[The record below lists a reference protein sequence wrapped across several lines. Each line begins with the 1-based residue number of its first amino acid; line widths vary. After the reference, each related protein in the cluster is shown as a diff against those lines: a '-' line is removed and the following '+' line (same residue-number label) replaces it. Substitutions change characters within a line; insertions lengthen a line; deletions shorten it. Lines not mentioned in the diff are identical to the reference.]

1 MSKIIEHKRVL
12 KNLLYSLELPAINW
26 MGRHLPAWVNSDM
39 MTLLGIFSAVVICVS
54 YWLSRFNPLWLWAAS
69 LAFVIH
75 WVGDSLDGHLAR
87 VRNRQRPRYGFFI
100 DHSSDTLSMILIF
113 LGIGLSPYARV
124 SFALLTLISYL
135 CMSIMVYLRT
145 CTEGVFEFSFGKVG
159 PTEMR
164 LLAILMN
171 AGLFFFKNPHVRMPW
186 GIGRLTYLDIFG
198 FVVSA
203 VFMGTFIVSML
214 KYGIIY
220 ARQDGE
226 RLKAGNTPKTRVRRG
241 L

>member
-1 MSKIIEHKRVL
+1 
-12 KNLLYSLELPAINW
+12 

-39 MTLLGIFSAVVICVS
+39 MTLLGIFSAVVILVS
-54 YWLSRFNPLWLWAAS
+54 YWLSRFNPLWLWVAS
-69 LAFVIH
+69 LALVIH

-87 VRNRQRPRYGFFI
+87 VRNRQRPHYGFFI
-100 DHSSDTLSMILIF
+100 DHTSDTLAMVLIF
-113 LGIGLSPYARV
+113 GGIGLSPYARLDA
-124 SFALLTLISYL
+124 ALLALVSYL

-145 CTEGVFEFSFGKVG
+145 ITEGVFEFSFGKVG

-164 LLAILMN
+164 LVAILMN
-171 AGLFFFKNPHVRMPW
+171 AGLFFFKNPRVQLPW
-186 GIGRLTYLDIFG
+186 GIGRGAYLDIFG
-198 FVVSA
+198 FVIAA
-203 VFMGTFIVSML
+203 VFMGTFVVSML

-241 L
+241 Q